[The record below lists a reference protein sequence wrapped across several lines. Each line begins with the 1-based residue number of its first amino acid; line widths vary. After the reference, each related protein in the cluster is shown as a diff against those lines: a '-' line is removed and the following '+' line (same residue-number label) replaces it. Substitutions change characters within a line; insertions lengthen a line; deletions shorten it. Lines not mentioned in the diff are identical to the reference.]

1 MQGVDFEAHK
11 VVLVARS
18 PVFDAMFQA
27 NLTEMQSNTLIIE
40 DIEPIVFAEVLRF
53 LYTDE
58 VINLEDRTS
67 DLLAAADK
75 YMLDLLKL
83 KCEAHLDKK
92 ITVENCSKLLL
103 LADLHSAERL
113 KKTVLDFVR
122 FRSCEIAKIAS
133 WKLLLK
139 TANPQLI
146 RDISAALMTRSNS
159 VLERM

>member
-113 KKTVLDFVR
+113 KKNCLGF
-122 FRSCEIAKIAS
+122 C
-133 WKLLLK
+133 
-139 TANPQLI
+139 
-146 RDISAALMTRSNS
+146 S
-159 VLERM
+159 VPFM